1 MGRLPLFILSVSY
14 WGVWIFIFALVIWDG
29 LCSYKIIYP
38 ITIIWCIPP
47 MLQECQPKTFLRP
60 MIMHV
65 SVTKG
70 VIVISFTINFYC
82 KMINVTSDKESS
94 LCLLK
99 ISRNFGRPSFLL
111 PASILNLFTEEFH
124 SCETTLFEFIKVLKT
139 PTVKKKGENDKQF

>member
-1 MGRLPLFILSVSY
+1 
-14 WGVWIFIFALVIWDG
+14 
-29 LCSYKIIYP
+29 
-38 ITIIWCIPP
+38 
-47 MLQECQPKTFLRP
+47 

-139 PTVKKKGENDKQF
+139 PTVKKRAKMINNFNFYKIDTLSQYDIFILIIFMGLGDFTIILLTGIAH